1 MGVEIYPLHWLQAEA
16 LTLGLGPT
24 VVLASRW
31 AGLGAVLLLLAV
43 LVLWP
48 RGRVDVRRA
57 VVHALLAGGV
67 AYLLAVLLSSSFP
80 IARPP
85 AASGGLVRALV
96 PLPVSSAFPARL
108 GAFLFGAAA
117 GLWCAGED
125 WVVLG
130 FLYAAL
136 AALSQMLAGL
146 YFPSD
151 EAGGLILGITSAV
164 AVLLAQGLFSAPVE
178 VLLHLRGWKASR
190 PPRRGI
196 R

>member
-24 VVLASRW
+24 TVLVAHW

-48 RGRVDVRRA
+48 RRQLAVRRA
-57 VVHALLAGGV
+57 VVHALLAGAL
-67 AYLLAVLLSSSFP
+67 AYALASLLSSSFP

-85 AASGGLVRALV
+85 AATGGLVRALV
-96 PLPVSSAFPARL
+96 PMPSSSAFPARL

-117 GLWCAGED
+117 GLRGAGED
-125 WVVLG
+125 WMALG

-136 AALSQMLAGL
+136 AALGQMIAGL

-151 EAGGLILGITSAV
+151 EIGGLILGVSSAV
-164 AVLLAQGLFSAPVE
+164 AVLLAQGLFSGPVE
-178 VLLHLRGWKASR
+178 ALLHLGGWKASR
-190 PPRRGI
+190 PPRRGVQ
-196 R
+196 